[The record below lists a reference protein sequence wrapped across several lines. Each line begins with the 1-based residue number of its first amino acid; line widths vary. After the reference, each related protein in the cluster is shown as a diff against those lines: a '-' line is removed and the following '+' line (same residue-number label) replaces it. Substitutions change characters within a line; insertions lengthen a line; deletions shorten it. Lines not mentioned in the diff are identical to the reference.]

1 MSAKVPTRGSSS
13 DEIQFSRTKTV
24 VFSVVSVLL
33 GLLVLEG
40 ICAVIWIM
48 IVPDRFEGHADAP
61 VRFGMVN
68 WPDIVEKDPWLF
80 WQLKANSTAPL
91 DRGKMTGFIANGDH
105 MRNPEGPVER
115 GSNDFRVLCLGDSNT
130 FGCGVRYEEAYPT
143 VLAEL
148 LREAFPDRE
157 IHVMNAGCSGYSAHQ
172 GLEILQRRG
181 LKYRPDVVT
190 IWFGWNDK
198 AYWDGM
204 TDAEHARLFA
214 RERRLT
220 SSFTYRVLSYTL
232 RRASHDEVR
241 EEREET
247 ESRQRRMPLA
257 DYEARLRDMVEL
269 TRANEIIPGSG
280 SVGRAVI
287 IQGCKIKH
295 LRKLLGET
303 EDATGFNR
311 WLKATA
317 KVAEELEVP
326 MLSVCDVLLEAGL
339 GPDVFLDR
347 GHLDPR
353 GLRALAE
360 ALFALLAEHDMLPDP
375 VAEPAAKA
383 ARR

>member
-1 MSAKVPTRGSSS
+1 
-13 DEIQFSRTKTV
+13 
-24 VFSVVSVLL
+24 
-33 GLLVLEG
+33 
-40 ICAVIWIM
+40 
-48 IVPDRFEGHADAP
+48 
-61 VRFGMVN
+61 
-68 WPDIVEKDPWLF
+68 
-80 WQLKANSTAPL
+80 
-91 DRGKMTGFIANGDH
+91 
-105 MRNPEGPVER
+105 
-115 GSNDFRVLCLGDSNT
+115 
-130 FGCGVRYEEAYPT
+130 
-143 VLAEL
+143 
-148 LREAFPDRE
+148 
-157 IHVMNAGCSGYSAHQ
+157 
-172 GLEILQRRG
+172 
-181 LKYRPDVVT
+181 
-190 IWFGWNDK
+190 
-198 AYWDGM
+198 
-204 TDAEHARLFA
+204 
-214 RERRLT
+214 
-220 SSFTYRVLSYTL
+220 
-232 RRASHDEVR
+232 
-241 EEREET
+241 
-247 ESRQRRMPLA
+247 
-257 DYEARLRDMVEL
+257 MVEL